1 MHLGPLP
8 SRLCLGPAPPKA
20 VVVQAWTGQGSV
32 SVHAPTRIPEGL
44 RRLGELTVAL
54 ACGPSTRQ
62 APGAALRGFW
72 WLEPFLLVK
81 AGQAHRRLSLV
92 RSRKRISA
100 SCEHLRALLPQFDGR
115 REDMASVLEMS
126 VQFLRLAGTWVPR
139 REQHAVSGVRA
150 WAAPCGHSARQA
162 AGPSP
167 WALPVPSLHGCLSQ
181 ALLRSCRLS
190 PSSHVLGGGG
200 RDTVTSTSH
209 AYVRALPTVARPARG
224 EGPVS
229 RRPWA
234 GMAFALPVPS

>member
-1 MHLGPLP
+1 M
-8 SRLCLGPAPPKA
+8 
-20 VVVQAWTGQGSV
+20 

-139 REQHAVSGVRA
+139 REQHAVSGARA
-150 WAAPCGHSARQA
+150 WAAPCGHGAP
-162 AGPSP
+162 AGSWP
-167 WALPVPSLHGCLSQ
+167 LPLGPPPVASLHGCLSQ

-209 AYVRALPTVARPARG
+209 AYVRALLTVARPARG